1 MFTYQND
8 VMSPVEGDDIK
19 KSISIPRSKKEES
32 VLTMKKALALILAV
46 CMLFS
51 CAVMVSAAD
60 AQSVTGTFDSGVFDS
75 TPSYYQARLVVD
87 SGVIDSGDVVTATMT
102 LTEDSDTPRVQSN
115 DFDHWAH
122 DTIIMMQG
130 NVADVDEQV
139 TVAVSI
145 NNSKYALTKPIFEKN
160 VIRIDLVK
168 SDNQIGRA
176 HV

>member
-1 MFTYQND
+1 
-8 VMSPVEGDDIK
+8 
-19 KSISIPRSKKEES
+19 
-32 VLTMKKALALILAV
+32 
-46 CMLFS
+46 
-51 CAVMVSAAD
+51 
-60 AQSVTGTFDSGVFDS
+60 
-75 TPSYYQARLVVD
+75 
-87 SGVIDSGDVVTATMT
+87 MT

-145 NNSKYALTKPIFEKN
+145 NNSKYALTKPVFEKN

-168 SDNQIGRA
+168 SDNQGGGTVIGGGGGGGGSSSGSKLGIVSGNANTSASKTLSTAAASKAASDAAAAAIADAQAAGQSKGERLCYIQ
-176 HV
+176 